1 MTQPGFRESR
11 GLSRRTF
18 RNRRRR
24 PGHPVAGKAG
34 SFIEVAPPSMP
45 GRDIGPEP
53 GGGMILRLGRPV
65 PGRPA
70 GRRHPA
76 ASEAGGHAQIPRR
89 APCTGA
95 DPSRGESGMR
105 APARVPRSSPDHD
118 QGARPRSGRLLHPG
132 QAPGAGAVAD
142 RAHGAAGGSR
152 LHRPAAAQAPCVAT
166 GGVTPHAGDIG
177 GHRIVGK
184 RPGPAPRC
192 RLACPAVRMGARTD
206 ETVGRPDAGMGA
218 LHPAGGDEAVGDTR
232 IPGTGPGSPDSR
244 FFCPGLM
251 PLPAPHPECIDQRA
265 APAAPRL
272 ETNARRLAV
281 DPVLDGVDGCD
292 QRQRPGGLAASPSPG
307 GWRHGP
313 RRRRCHR

>member
-1 MTQPGFRESR
+1 
-11 GLSRRTF
+11 
-18 RNRRRR
+18 
-24 PGHPVAGKAG
+24 
-34 SFIEVAPPSMP
+34 
-45 GRDIGPEP
+45 
-53 GGGMILRLGRPV
+53 
-65 PGRPA
+65 
-70 GRRHPA
+70 
-76 ASEAGGHAQIPRR
+76 
-89 APCTGA
+89 
-95 DPSRGESGMR
+95 MR

-118 QGARPRSGRLLHPG
+118 QGARSGPGRLLHPG
-132 QAPGAGAVAD
+132 QGPGAGAVCIAAGPGAKITVAGAD

-192 RLACPAVRMGARTD
+192 RLACPAVRMGA
-206 ETVGRPDAGMGA
+206 

-251 PLPAPHPECIDQRA
+251 PLLAPHPECIDQRA

-281 DPVLDGVDGCD
+281 DPVLDGVDRCD

-313 RRRRCHR
+313 RRRRCHRRPACRHDHRGSRRHACAPGTGQTGTPPRPSRRAPAGNGRSSSCPDDRDRARPEPVSRP